1 MSSFKKELYTMVYRL
16 PMLPITYTKH
26 TSALLGHLYTPYMT
40 PGAKRASDGPHPQA
54 SKTSNVA
61 KRERFLATA

>member
-40 PGAKRASDGPHPQA
+40 PGAKRASDDPQP
-54 SKTSNVA
+54 
-61 KRERFLATA
+61 